1 MILQALNNNQ
11 EVIKTFKTFEE
22 MFNFIKIY
30 NFFQIIYRE
39 DFYSNSIIYKEN
51 NNGNSDRF

>member
-11 EVIKTFKTFEE
+11 EVIKNFKTFEE

-30 NFFQIIYRE
+30 NFFQIIYRK

-51 NNGNSDRF
+51 NGNSDRF

>member
-1 MILQALNNNQ
+1 MVLQALNNNQ

-30 NFFQIIYRE
+30 NFFQIIYRK

-51 NNGNSDRF
+51 KQW